1 MSFLKDESF
10 STVSVEIAPM
20 LKNTPA
26 TDPELFF
33 FLTYLLNFERLCC
46 AASLVINHIL
56 IAVNGFM
63 NSQAEEKAKC
73 ELLGS
78 SGTPRYLQDPEGELQ
93 HSLPKSKPLI

>member
-46 AASLVINHIL
+46 ISGHKSYFDCVEWFYELA
-56 IAVNGFM
+56 GRGK
-63 NSQAEEKAKC
+63 SQV
-73 ELLGS
+73 
-78 SGTPRYLQDPEGELQ
+78 
-93 HSLPKSKPLI
+93 